1 MNHPMS
7 SLTKA
12 LSHEHNY
19 HHEEEEN
26 IPESDSWHDSA
37 QHTPAADRARFRR
50 TEKIVDR
57 ILDEDDSDRD
67 GLISFPEFMSALHA
81 GKLDGL
87 KIRKTRDDNMN

>member
-1 MNHPMS
+1 MIPLS
-7 SLTKA
+7 SMIKA

-57 ILDEDDSDRD
+57 ILDEDDSDGDRKSV
-67 GLISFPEFMSALHA
+67 GLW
-81 GKLDGL
+81 G
-87 KIRKTRDDNMN
+87 R